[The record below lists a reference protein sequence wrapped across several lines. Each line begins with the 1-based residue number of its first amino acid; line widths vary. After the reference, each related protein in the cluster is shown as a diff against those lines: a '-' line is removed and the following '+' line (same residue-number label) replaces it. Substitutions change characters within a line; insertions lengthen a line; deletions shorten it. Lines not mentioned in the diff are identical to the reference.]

1 MAKLENFNVQDGETA
16 VITGKLAFGVL
27 KTPNVNTQ
35 GKFPDQKPTYRVSLD
50 LTGYDEAKAI
60 QPGDPSNPAK
70 SQNFLRFLNESVY
83 SHRDGTGR
91 LISAKR
97 VAVRSKIDPATNQPM
112 KMDGPRVYDEVH
124 SGSLPSNKVFKG
136 ELAQGQELQVFVRA
150 FSNGPAVN
158 MGWGIEA
165 IKVPDV
171 TQVQYFGA
179 GGGGLQG
186 FNIDAFGLNNAGKA
200 PMSANANPAANAPV
214 QNNSFASQA
223 PQQPQQPAQ
232 SAAPAGNNQNPFDGF
247 TQPAQPNNQNN
258 DNNPFAN
265 TDVTGNEDSPF

>member
-1 MAKLENFNVQDGETA
+1 MARLENFNVQDGETA
-16 VITGKLAFGVL
+16 VITGKLSFGVL

-50 LTGYDEAKAI
+50 LSGYDPNKAI
-60 QPGDPSNPAK
+60 QPGKAGTSA
-70 SQNFLRFLNESVY
+70 NFVKFLNDATY
-83 SHRDGTGR
+83 THRDGTGR
-91 LISAKR
+91 LINAKR
-97 VAVRSKIDPATNQPM
+97 SATRNKIDPATNQPM
-112 KMDGPRVYDEVH
+112 KMDGPNVYDEVH
-124 SGSLPSNKVFKG
+124 SGSLPSNKVFTG

-150 FSNGPAVN
+150 FSTGASSN
-158 MGWGIEA
+158 MSWGIEA

-171 TQVQYFGA
+171 TKVQYFGA

-186 FNIDAFGLNNAGKA
+186 FDVDAFGLNNAGKA
-200 PMSANANPAANAPV
+200 PMSANANPAAGAPV
-214 QNNSFASQA
+214 QNNSFAAQA
-223 PQQPQQPAQ
+223 PQQQTAQ

-265 TDVTGNEDSPF
+265 SDVTGNEDSPF